1 MENRTKEFWTVTE
14 VVELFE
20 VETRFLEVLEEEEVI
35 HPVHRDDPPAKL
47 FSTRDL
53 DDLRLA
59 KILVEDMGV
68 NLPGV
73 EVILRMRQNM
83 IDMRNQF
90 DDILEDLARH
100 VRETIKRDSHKDR

>member
-1 MENRTKEFWTVTE
+1 MDDKTKEFWTVTE
-14 VVELFE
+14 VVERFK
-20 VETRFLEVLEEEEVI
+20 VEMRFLEDLEEEEVVC
-35 HPVHRDDPPAKL
+35 PVHRDDPQAKL
-47 FSTRDL
+47 FSKRDL
-53 DDLRLA
+53 ENLRLA

-90 DDILEDLARH
+90 DAILEDLARH
-100 VRETIKRDSHKDR
+100 VRETLKKESY

>member
-1 MENRTKEFWTVTE
+1 MDKKTKEFWTVNE
-14 VVELFE
+14 VVERFE
-20 VETRFLEVLEEEEVI
+20 VEVRFLEELEEEEVVC
-35 HPVHRDDPPAKL
+35 PVHRDNPPAIL

-53 DDLRLA
+53 ENLRLA
-59 KILVEDMGV
+59 KILIEDMGV

-90 DDILEDLARH
+90 DAILEDLARQ
-100 VRETIKRDSHKDR
+100 VRDTFKTDSS

>member
-1 MENRTKEFWTVTE
+1 MENKTKEFWTVTE
-14 VVELFE
+14 VVERFE
-20 VETRFLEVLEEEEVI
+20 VEVRFLEDLEEEEVVC
-35 HPVHRDDPPAKL
+35 PVYRDDPPAKL

-53 DDLRLA
+53 ENLRLA

-90 DDILEDLARH
+90 DTILEDLARH
-100 VRETIKRDSHKDR
+100 FRDTFKSDSH

>member
-1 MENRTKEFWTVTE
+1 MENKIKQFWTVTE

-35 HPVHRDDPPAKL
+35 RPVYRDDPPVKL

-53 DDLRLA
+53 DNLRLA

-83 IDMRNQF
+83 INMRSQF
-90 DDILEDLARH
+90 DDILEDLARQ
-100 VRETIKRDSHKDR
+100 VRETFKKDSY

>member
-1 MENRTKEFWTVTE
+1 MENKTKEFWTVTE

-35 HPVHRDDPPAKL
+35 CPVYRDDPPVKL

-53 DDLRLA
+53 DNLRLA
-59 KILVEDMGV
+59 KILVDDMGV

-73 EVILRMRQNM
+73 EVILRMRRNM

-90 DDILEDLARH
+90 DDILEDLARQ
-100 VRETIKRDSHKDR
+100 VRETLKGHSP